1 MSALPAAKAAAVV
14 QLVESVPD
22 AALTRLAAAVSLM
35 PGEQAAELGRM
46 IARESRDRELRAIAF
61 SPVAALFTPRTDG
74 FPAPTYPRAVM
85 ARLWKLASVP
95 EPALTQK
102 LDAIGVEDAV
112 VDRIGDQF
120 LRAAA
125 RALRD
130 TPDKAWPGADVAQ
143 RDRLAL
149 LFDLG
154 QLMRKAAPRLRAWT
168 ARPDEDQV
176 AELRVLFREAASMA
190 PDGAERFV
198 ELIFAHVA
206 DAPLILRIV
215 TLSAEA
221 ASNSDVLSNSELAPF
236 VDGLLEATEQRVAR
250 IEAFVARPTRDQV
263 LDVAAAV
270 DWCGDVLRE
279 MGLTVKPAPDSRWG
293 KAVQAMKAR
302 VERQALSALK
312 AGAKAVEAG
321 FPLARP
327 KGAHKSAPLEP
338 DLTAAPDGPVIE
350 QALSLLGMVERARL
364 TLSEFG
370 CESAR
375 QATMKDAIKH
385 LADFAEK
392 GLGQVRGPATDG
404 ERLIRRAA
412 EVLSGVGEREL
423 AKALGRRLDARVA
436 DDGMAAVRAIA

>member
-1 MSALPAAKAAAVV
+1 MSALPAAKVAAVV
-14 QLVESVPD
+14 HLIETVPD
-22 AALTRLAAAVSLM
+22 VVLTRLAAAVSLM
-35 PGEQAAELGRM
+35 PGEQAHELARM
-46 IARESRDRELRAIAF
+46 IAKESRDRELRAIAF

-74 FPAPTYPRAVM
+74 FPAPVYPRSVM

-112 VDRIGDQF
+112 IDRIGDQF
-120 LRAAA
+120 LRASAK
-125 RALRD
+125 ALRE
-130 TPDKAWPGADVAQ
+130 TPDKAWPGAEEAQ
-143 RDRLAL
+143 RERLAL
-149 LFDLG
+149 LFELG

-236 VDGLLEATEQRVAR
+236 VDGLLEATQQRVAR
-250 IEAFVARPTRDQV
+250 IEAFVASPTRDTV
-263 LDVAAAV
+263 LDAAAAV

-279 MGLTVKPAPDSRWG
+279 MGLTVKAQPDGRWG
-293 KAVQAMKAR
+293 KAVQTMKAQ

-312 AGAKAVEAG
+312 VGAKAVENA

-327 KGAHKSAPLEP
+327 RGAHKSAPLEP
-338 DLTAAPDGPVIE
+338 DLTAPADAPAIE

-370 CESAR
+370 CESPR
-375 QATMKDAIKH
+375 QATMKDATKH

-392 GLGQVRGPATDG
+392 GLAQVRGPGTDG
-404 ERLIRRAA
+404 ERLIRRAV
-412 EVLSGVGEREL
+412 EVLSGVGEKEL
-423 AKALGRRLDARVA
+423 ARALSRRLDARVA
-436 DDGMAAVRAIA
+436 DDGMAAVKAIA

>member
-35 PGEQAAELGRM
+35 PGEQAVELGRM

-74 FPAPTYPRAVM
+74 FPATAYPRPVM

-95 EPALTQK
+95 EPGLAQK

-125 RALRD
+125 RALRE
-130 TPDKAWPGADVAQ
+130 TPDKAWPAADPTQ

-149 LFDLG
+149 LFELG

-176 AELRVLFREAASMA
+176 AELRVLFREAAAMA

-250 IEAFVARPTRDQV
+250 IEAFVTNPTRDRV
-263 LDVAAAV
+263 LEVAAAV

-279 MGLTVKPAPDSRWG
+279 MGLTVKPQPDSRWG
-293 KAVQAMKAR
+293 KAVQAMRAR
-302 VERQALSALK
+302 VERQALAALK
-312 AGAKAVEAG
+312 AGGRAVEAG
-321 FPLARP
+321 FPLARAR
-327 KGAHKSAPLEP
+327 GAHKSAPLEP
-338 DLTAAPDGPVIE
+338 DLGAPPDAPAIE
-350 QALSLLGMVERARL
+350 QALSLLGMIERARM
-364 TLSEFG
+364 TLAEFG
-370 CESAR
+370 CESPR
-375 QATMKDAIKH
+375 QATMKDATKH

-392 GLGQVRGPATDG
+392 ALTQVRGAGTDG

-412 EVLSGVGEREL
+412 EVLSGVGEKEL
-423 AKALGRRLDARVA
+423 AKAIVRRLDARVA